1 MDPLDAARFSLA
13 DFHAAD
19 TDDPF
24 RPPADFTEWRKAST
38 WGTSMYERSLL
49 GGAIPRTAVEAEG
62 LKRSVINLASYN
74 YLGLAMHPETMAAAK
89 SAIDTHGTGACGS
102 PILSG
107 MTNLHRGL
115 ERQVATFLG
124 RESAMLFNSGFGGA
138 LGTLEAI
145 LRKGDVAIVDNKA
158 HLCIVDGTKL
168 SGAQLLM
175 FEHNSATS
183 LDAILEKTKGKR
195 RIVVVEGIYS
205 MDGDVADLPAILEVT
220 ERHGVGLMI
229 DEAHSMLTMGA
240 TGRGVGEHF
249 GVEDR
254 IALKYATFSKAF
266 AATGSFVAGKT
277 DLLDYMRYYANPY
290 GFSCAL
296 PPSVVASASKALEIA
311 TRDDTLRKRL
321 WENSTYFRRQ
331 LVGLGLD
338 IGDSTTQVVPIVI
351 GPNRPMLYMLSYAML
366 AKGLFL
372 APVDYPSVPE
382 EQVRFRCSV
391 TAAHTRA
398 DLDEALGIIEST
410 IVRALKG
417 TSKLRSADEARA
429 AASAIAPHPGM
440 A

>member
-13 DFHAAD
+13 DFHVSD
-19 TDDPF
+19 TDDPLV
-24 RPPADFTEWRKAST
+24 PPADFTEWRKAST

-49 GGAIPRTAVEAEG
+49 GGAVPRTSVEAEG
-62 LKRSVINLASYN
+62 LRRNVINLASYN
-74 YLGLAMHPETMAAAK
+74 YLGMTKHPETTAAAK
-89 SAIDTHGTGACGS
+89 AAIDAYGTGACGS

-107 MTNLHRGL
+107 MTDLHRGL
-115 ERQVATFLG
+115 EKQIATFLG
-124 RESAMLFNSGFGGA
+124 RENAMLFNSGFGGA
-138 LGTLEAI
+138 LGALEAI
-145 LRKGDVAIVDNKA
+145 LRKGDIAIVDNKA
-158 HLCIVDGTKL
+158 HLCIVDGAKL

-175 FEHNSATS
+175 FGHNKAEA
-183 LDAILEKTKGKR
+183 LDTILKKTTGKR

-229 DEAHSMLTMGA
+229 DEAHSILTMGA
-240 TGRGVGEHF
+240 TGQGVGEHF
-249 GVEDR
+249 GVEQR

-266 AATGSFVAGKT
+266 AATGSFVSGKT
-277 DLLDYMRYYANPY
+277 NLLDYMRYYANPY

-296 PPSVVASASKALEIA
+296 PPSVVASASKALEVA
-311 TRDDTLRKRL
+311 TRDDVLRKRL

-338 IGDSTTQVVPIVI
+338 IGESTTQVVPIVI

-366 AKGLFL
+366 AKGLFM
-372 APVDYPSVPE
+372 APVDFPSVPE

-398 DLDEALGIIEST
+398 DLDEALNIIEST

-417 TSKLRSADEARA
+417 TNKLRPADEARA
-429 AASAIAPHPGM
+429 AAATVAAHPGS
-440 A
+440 